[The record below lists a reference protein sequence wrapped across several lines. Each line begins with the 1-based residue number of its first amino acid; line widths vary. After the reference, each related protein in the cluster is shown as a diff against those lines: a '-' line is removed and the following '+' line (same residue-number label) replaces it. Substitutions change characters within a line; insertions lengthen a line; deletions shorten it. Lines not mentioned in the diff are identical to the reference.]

1 MVLILRPFV
10 RVIYN
15 IFIFPD
21 AVQVVLLANNV
32 FIIIALPG
40 RTSGAIVN
48 QINVT

>member
-15 IFIFPD
+15 IFPD